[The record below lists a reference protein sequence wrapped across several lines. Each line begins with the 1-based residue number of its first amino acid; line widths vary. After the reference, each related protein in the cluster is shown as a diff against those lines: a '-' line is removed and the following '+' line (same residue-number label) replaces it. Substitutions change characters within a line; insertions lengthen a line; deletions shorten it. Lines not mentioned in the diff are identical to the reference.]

1 MRMSVEEVRAFLAD
15 AFPQSLAFGTELVS
29 LGDGVARVTLRCG
42 DEHLRP
48 GGTVSGPVLFT
59 LADHA
64 LYCLVLAT
72 LGPVALAVTT
82 HTSIDFLRRPEPGV
96 LSAEAELLKLGR
108 RLAVGRVTIRNEP
121 GGEIVAHASMTYSL
135 PPAAPAA

>member
-1 MRMSVEEVRAFLAD
+1 
-15 AFPQSLAFGTELVS
+15 
-29 LGDGVARVTLRCG
+29 
-42 DEHLRP
+42 
-48 GGTVSGPVLFT
+48 
-59 LADHA
+59 
-64 LYCLVLAT
+64 
-72 LGPVALAVTT
+72 
-82 HTSIDFLRRPEPGV
+82 V